1 MLNIVP
7 MKTTDVLIRQTI
19 PADCKYAVR
28 ISQEMEASARA
39 RGIGIGRRS
48 PASIAHKM
56 LEGNAVIALTKAGE
70 WIGYI
75 YLEVYGHASFVS
87 HCGLI
92 VAPDWRRLGI
102 ATQMKE
108 CIFWLTREKYPEAK
122 IFGIT
127 TTLATMRINS
137 KLGMRPVTFSEITQD
152 ASFWRKCEQCV
163 NYQNLKNT
171 GFRNC
176 YCTAMMFE
184 PDIALNASK

>member
-1 MLNIVP
+1 
-7 MKTTDVLIRQTI
+7 MKTTDVIIRRTCL
-19 PADCKYAVR
+19 ADCKYAVQ
-28 ISQEMEASARA
+28 ISREMEASARA
-39 RGIGIGRRS
+39 RGTGIGRRS
-48 PASIAHKM
+48 PESIGNKM
-56 LEGNAVIALTKAGE
+56 AEGNAVIALTQDGQ
-70 WIGYI
+70 WVGYI
-75 YLEVYGHASFVS
+75 YLEAYEHGCFVS

-108 CIFWLTREKYPEAK
+108 YIFWLTREKYPEAK

-137 KLGMRPVTFSEITQD
+137 KLGLQPVTFSEITQD
-152 ASFWRKCEQCV
+152 SSFWSKCEQCV

-176 YCTAMMFE
+176 YCTAMMFD
-184 PDIALNASK
+184 PCMALNASE